1 MDIVGTGKR
10 VRIYI
15 GERDKAPGHHE
26 PLWETI
32 LNLLRDEGAAG
43 ATMIRGL
50 AGFGAHSKLHLARIA
65 DIVPDLPVLVEW
77 IDGPERVER
86 LLPRVAELVRSGTIT
101 IEDVAIVKYTH
112 RAPRALPPDRV
123 HEIMTRNVVSV
134 QSETPLGEI
143 VRLLLQ
149 EDFRAVPV
157 TDADNHLVGII
168 TNADLVSRGNLGGR
182 VELLRS
188 LTRPALEH
196 ELATSGA
203 RDLVA
208 ADVMTS
214 EVTSVGP
221 NELLADAAYLM
232 ATRKIKRLSV
242 VDGGNHLIGILSR
255 VDVLRTMGE
264 DYHAP
269 EPGPGDPSGRRARIV
284 ADVMRTNVP
293 SVLVDAVVGEVLD
306 VVTSTRLNRAI
317 VVDGER
323 TVVGVISDA
332 DLLAQLDATGQTGLM
347 SALMGRG
354 RFRGAVTA
362 TARDLM
368 HAPVL
373 TVAADTPV
381 PEAAQQMLRERYKV
395 LPITDAAGH
404 LVGIVDR
411 ADLLAAM
418 QAPAS

>member
-1 MDIVGTGKR
+1 MAMAVVGTGKR

-86 LLPRVAELVRSGTIT
+86 LLPRVAELVHSGTIT
-101 IEDVAIVKYTH
+101 IEGVDIVKYTH

-123 HEIMTRNVVSV
+123 QEVMTRNVVSV

-157 TDADNHLVGII
+157 TDADNRLVGII
-168 TNADLVSRGNLGGR
+168 TNGDLVSRGNLGGR

-188 LTRPALEH
+188 LAGPALEH
-196 ELATSGA
+196 ELATSGV
-203 RDLVA
+203 RGLVA
-208 ADVMTS
+208 ADVMTH

-221 NELLADAAYLM
+221 NELLADAAHLM

-242 VDGGNHLIGILSR
+242 VDEGGHLIGMLSR

-264 DYHAP
+264 DYHEP
-269 EPGPGDPSGRRARIV
+269 EPGRGSSAGRRARIV
-284 ADVMRTNVP
+284 GDVMRSNVP
-293 SVLVDAVVGEVLD
+293 SVSVDATVGEVLD
-306 VVTSTRLNRAI
+306 AVTSTRLNRAI

-323 TVVGVISDA
+323 RVVGVISDA
-332 DLLAQLDATGQTGLM
+332 DLLARLDATGQTGLM

-354 RFRGAVTA
+354 RFRGDVAA

-368 HAPVL
+368 HAPAL

-395 LPITDAAGH
+395 LPIVDVAGR
-404 LVGIVDR
+404 LVGVVDR

-418 QAPAS
+418 QVG